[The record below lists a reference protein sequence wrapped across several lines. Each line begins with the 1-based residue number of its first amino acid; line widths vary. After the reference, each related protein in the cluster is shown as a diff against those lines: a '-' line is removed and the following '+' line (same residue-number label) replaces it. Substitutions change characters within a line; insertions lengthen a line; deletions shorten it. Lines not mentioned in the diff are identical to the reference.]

1 VKKCQKTAGRR
12 GGGNFFDSHCRCS
25 RTVLQDVPKIETALL
40 LSCAVT
46 TEHENIAI
54 FIYILLTI
62 RI

>member
-1 VKKCQKTAGRR
+1 MKMLTYCMP
-12 GGGNFFDSHCRCS
+12 RCS
-25 RTVLQDVPKIETALL
+25 RTVLQGVQKIETALL